1 MTLRQNNI
9 QKFSLIGSAVLAPFV
24 FMSSS
29 MKPWRGD
36 LVNTVVGQ
44 ELLLPATLAWDGSVG
59 SMKAFFESYLTLSG
73 AAQQNRELRDKIAIL
88 ETKLID
94 YEEQVRQSARLRKLL
109 KLSELQP
116 EKMLVA
122 EVIGARVNNLFK
134 SLRINRGNLDGV
146 KVGMPVIAPEGIVG
160 RIIRTGLKESDIQL
174 LVDFDFNLD
183 VLLQRTR
190 VRGVLNGYSNDL
202 CRLNLQKGAEIRIG
216 DTIITSGIVGG
227 FPKGHPVGRVMRIT
241 YESDNVSQIITVEPW
256 VDYRRLEEV
265 MVLHQLDPELQK
277 IVETA
282 GREWLERTLKS
293 GNG

>member
-1 MTLRQNNI
+1 MTTRQSHL
-9 QKFSLIGSAVLAPFV
+9 QKVALIASAVLAPFF

-36 LVNTVVGQ
+36 RVNALVGQ
-44 ELLLPATLAWDGSVG
+44 EVIHPAISIWHGFVTNLSDIWQ
-59 SMKAFFESYLTLSG
+59 SYIALSG
-73 AAQQNRELRDKIAIL
+73 AAQENQKLQAKIAIL
-88 ETKLID
+88 QTKLMD
-94 YEEQVRQSARLRKLL
+94 YEEQVRQTTRLRQLL
-109 KLSELQP
+109 GLSELQP

-122 EVIGARVNNLFK
+122 EVIGTRVNNLFK
-134 SLRINRGNLDGV
+134 ALRISRGSLDGV
-146 KVGMPVIAPEGIVG
+146 KAGMPVIAPNGIIG
-160 RIIRTGLKESDIQL
+160 RVIRTGLKESDVQL
-174 LVDFDFNLD
+174 MVDFDFNLD

-190 VRGVLNGYSNDL
+190 VRGVLNGFTSEL

-227 FPKGHPVGRVMRIT
+227 FPKGLPVGRVMRIT

-256 VDYRRLEEV
+256 VDYRRIEEV
-265 MVLHQLDPELQK
+265 MVLHQLDPELEK

-282 GREWLERTLKS
+282 GPDWLERTLKS

>member
-1 MTLRQNNI
+1 MTLRQPNI
-9 QKFSLIGSAVLAPFV
+9 EKLTLIGSAILAPFI

-29 MKPWRGD
+29 MKAWRGD
-36 LVNTVVGQ
+36 LVNTIAGQ
-44 ELLLPATLAWDGSVG
+44 ELLLPATLAWDGTVRSV
-59 SMKAFFESYLTLSG
+59 KDLLQSYVAISG
-73 AAQQNRELRDKIAIL
+73 AAKENRDLRSRIAIL

-94 YEEQVRQSARLRKLL
+94 YEEQVRQSARLRQLL
-109 KLSELQP
+109 QLSELQS

-122 EVIGARVNNLFK
+122 EVVGSRVNNLFK
-134 SLRINRGNLDGV
+134 SLRINRGSLDGV
-146 KVGMPVIAPEGIVG
+146 RAGMPVIAPEGIVG
-160 RIIRTGLKESDIQL
+160 RIIRTGLKESDVQL